1 VKVREEAAPVD
12 NEVAA
17 PFEDAAA
24 VSGDAAEAPL
34 EEANATGLQPRH
46 LGRQG
51 GAWWR
56 GSRRAEVQRKTEE
69 AKSAAADTT
78 QQAGDKAS
86 ETAKEKASGVTGA
99 AQAKARQAEERGQS
113 LVDELRFLLVHGL
126 LHVLDYDQEAGA
138 ELLEVEVVKV
148 AKAKTPSAEADEAGA
163 VADDVDVFVGWDA
176 EMVGADTRVPDEEA
190 VGDLAAVR
198 EG

>member
-1 VKVREEAAPVD
+1 
-12 NEVAA
+12 
-17 PFEDAAA
+17 
-24 VSGDAAEAPL
+24 L
-34 EEANATGLQPRH
+34 ELELCRIKASQA
-46 LGRQG
+46 G
-51 GAWWR
+51 GFVGA
-56 GSRRAEVQRKTEE
+56 QTEK
-69 AKSAAADTT
+69 AKSTAADTI

-86 ETAKEKASGVTGA
+86 ETAKEKTSGVPGA
-99 AQAKARQAEERGQS
+99 VQAEERGQS
-113 LVDELRFLLVHGL
+113 LVDELRILLVHGL

-138 ELLEVEVVKV
+138 ELPKVEVVKV
-148 AKAKTPSAEADEAGA
+148 AKVKTPSVEANEAGA